1 MSKHSEIRR
10 ITVPEIAARK
20 GQKPV
25 VCLTAYT
32 APMAALLDPHCD
44 LLLVGDSL
52 GNVIYGFS
60 TTLPVT
66 LDIMIAHGGA
76 VVRGS
81 NAACVII
88 DMPFG
93 TVEESPAVAFRNA
106 ARVMAE
112 TGASGVKI
120 EGGVAM
126 EQTIAFLTAR
136 GIPVMAHIGLR
147 PQNVHVMG
155 GYKAQGRDEADWQ
168 ALMADAEAVTRA
180 GAFAVVL
187 EGVAEPLAEKI
198 TREIPI
204 VTIGIGASAA
214 CDGQVLVTD
223 DMLGMF
229 PFAPK
234 FVKRYADLRTAITE
248 AAAAYADDVQS
259 RRFPGNEHTYA
270 MKSGK

>member
-1 MSKHSEIRR
+1 MSKHSEVRR
-10 ITVPEIAARK
+10 ITAPAILARK
-20 GQKPV
+20 GGEPV

-32 APMAALLDPHCD
+32 APMAELLDDHCD

-66 LDIMIAHGGA
+66 LDMMIAHGAA

-81 NAACVII
+81 RKACVIV

-93 TVEESPAVAFRNA
+93 SVEESPAQAFRNA

-112 TGASGVKI
+112 TSASGVKI
-120 EGGVAM
+120 EGGVTMAD
-126 EQTIAFLTAR
+126 TIAYLTAR
-136 GIPVMAHIGLR
+136 GIPVMGHVGLR
-147 PQNVHVMG
+147 PQNVHAMG
-155 GYKAQGRDEADWQ
+155 GYKAQGRSRSEWEA
-168 ALMADAEAVTRA
+168 LIADAEAVSDA
-180 GAFAVVL
+180 GAFAIVL
-187 EGVAEPLAEKI
+187 EGVAEPLAVKI
-198 TREIPI
+198 TEEVAT

-229 PFAPK
+229 PSVAK
-234 FVKRYADLRTAITE
+234 FVKRYAELGEVIGA
-248 AAAAYADDVQS
+248 AAAAYAEDVRK
-259 RRFPGNEHTYA
+259 RRFPGAEHTYA
-270 MKSGK
+270 MRDGK